1 MDAGKG
7 FTCLVLL
14 CTAPLVLG
22 SFTGNESTT
31 ECTTLMSVDEEPEST
46 EPTTLNDT
54 TTVAVTSTRRTTK
67 APTCYYTA
75 VLNTP
80 KKTMQIGCL
89 QECGLRKTP
98 LKDGIECID
107 VVRDALLY
115 MQEELLYLCPIG
127 LCQNGTCIPSGLDLK
142 CWKSY
147 PEIFERIFGP
157 FRRPRILMS
166 TTPRTTTTTAAT
178 TTTSTTTEPANITSS
193 SEATNATSEQAEEM

>member
-1 MDAGKG
+1 MDAAKG

-14 CTAPLVLG
+14 CTVPLVLG
-22 SFTGNESTT
+22 SLDLNESTT
-31 ECTTLMSVDEEPEST
+31 ECTTLVSLDEEPEST
-46 EPTTLNDT
+46 ESTTLNDT
-54 TTVAVTSTRRTTK
+54 TTVAVSSTRRTTK
-67 APTCYYTA
+67 APTCYYTG

-107 VVRDALLY
+107 VVRDALLF
-115 MQEELLYLCPIG
+115 MQEELLYWCPIG

-147 PEIFERIFGP
+147 PAIFENIFGP
-157 FRRPRILMS
+157 FRRPKILMS
-166 TTPRTTTTTAAT
+166 TTPRTTTTAAT

-193 SEATNATSEQAEEM
+193 SEATNATSEQAVEL

>member
-22 SFTGNESTT
+22 IWNESTT
-31 ECTTLMSVDEEPEST
+31 ECTTWTPSNEEPEST

-67 APTCYYTA
+67 APRCLYTG

-80 KKTMQIGCL
+80 KKSIQIGCRK
-89 QECGLRKTP
+89 ECGPHKIP
-98 LKDGIECID
+98 LQDGIECID
-107 VVRDALLY
+107 VVRDALLS
-115 MQEELLYLCPIG
+115 MQAELLYLCPMG
-127 LCQNGTCIPSGLDLK
+127 LCQNGTCIPSGLELS

-147 PEIFERIFGP
+147 PEIFEQIFGK
-157 FRRPRILMS
+157 FKRPRILMS

-178 TTTSTTTEPANITSS
+178 TTTPTTTEPANITSS